1 MGRPCTLVVTDN
13 VCSEWATCP
22 SNNGEH
28 AWSYMYQATALDTS
42 CKHQEVDA
50 ENLEYFGEKLMD
62 FYRSFADL

>member
-1 MGRPCTLVVTDN
+1 MYAVNGQLAPATMVNMRGHTCTIK
-13 VCSEWATCP
+13 
-22 SNNGEH
+22 
-28 AWSYMYQATALDTS
+28 ATALDTS